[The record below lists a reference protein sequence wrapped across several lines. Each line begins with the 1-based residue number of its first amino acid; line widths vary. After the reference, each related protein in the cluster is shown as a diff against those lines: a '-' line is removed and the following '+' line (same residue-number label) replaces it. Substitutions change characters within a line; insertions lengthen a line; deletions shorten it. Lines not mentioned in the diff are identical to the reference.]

1 MSDEELESVRGSLM
15 LLASIVA
22 LSQYD
27 VSSVDILRRC
37 GLSESVIDWA
47 TTPPARVQS
56 PTDDTYEDSDPEC

>member
-27 VSSVDILRRC
+27 VSSADILRRC
-37 GLSESVIDWA
+37 GLSEFIDWA
-47 TTPPARVQS
+47 ITPTVNP
-56 PTDDTYEDSDPEC
+56 